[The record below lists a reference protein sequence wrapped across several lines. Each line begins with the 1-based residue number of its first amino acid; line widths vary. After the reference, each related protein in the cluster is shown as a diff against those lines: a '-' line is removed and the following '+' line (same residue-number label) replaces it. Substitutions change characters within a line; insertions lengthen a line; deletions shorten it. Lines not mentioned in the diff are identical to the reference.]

1 MRLVRSNRLKKI
13 ITLFLALTMVL
24 TTGFAMD
31 VYGVS
36 RQDLESKKQKIQQ
49 EINEAEKKVNEL
61 SAEKKETQEY
71 VSALDT
77 KIQLKQDEI
86 DVLQEDVDA
95 IQAEIDALDA
105 DIAEKEARID
115 ENQQEIDEKQAEFD
129 TTYEEYCQR
138 LRAMYVSGSA
148 SNIEVLLT
156 CPDISSILTRSQM
169 IKSVSEQD
177 SAALDALMTKMSEI
191 EAAKAQLEA
200 DRIQLQEDKEE
211 RETSKATLVEERDKI
226 EAAKAELKAEVDE
239 ANALI
244 KKIGAEQSE
253 YLEEISDNK
262 EEQQKIENEIQSLIR
277 SSSNSGSSSSSSSSS
292 SGSRDSS
299 PSQETAANGKFIY
312 PTTYHKV
319 SGGYP
324 NYASGRYHGAL
335 DFPCPVGTPVY
346 AVASGTVV
354 FAGWHYSYGNYVLIN
369 HGGGLSSIVAH
380 NSSLVVSAG
389 QSVTQGQVVA
399 YSGSTGNSTG
409 PHVHLEAR
417 VNGQRVNP
425 YNYL

>member
-1 MRLVRSNRLKKI
+1 MRSNRLKRLF
-13 ITLFLALTMVL
+13 TLFLALTMVL
-24 TTGFAMD
+24 ATAFAFD
-31 VYGVS
+31 AYGAT
-36 RQDLESKKQKIQQ
+36 RQELESKKQKIQQ

-71 VSALDT
+71 VEALDA

-86 DVLQEDVDA
+86 DVLQADVDA
-95 IQAEIDALDA
+95 IQAEIDQLDT
-105 DIAEKEARID
+105 DIADKEARIE
-115 ENQQEIDEKQAEFD
+115 ENQKEIDAKQAEFD
-129 TTYEEYCQR
+129 ATFEEYCQR

-169 IKSVSEQD
+169 IKSVSKQD
-177 SAALDALMTKMSEI
+177 SDALDALMTKMSEI

-200 DRIQLQEDKEE
+200 DRIQLQEDKEK
-211 RETSKATLVEERDKI
+211 READKATLVEERDKI

-244 KKIGAEQSE
+244 KKLGAEQSE
-253 YLEEISDNK
+253 YLETISDNK
-262 EEQQKIENEIQSLIR
+262 AEQKKIESEIQAIIR
-277 SSSNSGSSSSSSSSS
+277 ANASRSSSSSSSQNRDTTPSS
-292 SGSRDSS
+292 
-299 PSQETAANGKFIY
+299 ETAGSGNWIY
-312 PTTYHKV
+312 PTSYHTV

-335 DFPCPVGTPVY
+335 DFPCPVGTKVC
-346 AVASGTVV
+346 AVDSGTVL
-354 FAGWHYSYGNYVLIN
+354 FAGWHYSYGNYVLID
-369 HGGGLSSIVAH
+369 HGNGVSSIVAH
-380 NSSLVVSAG
+380 NSSLAVSAG
-389 QSVTQGQVVA
+389 QQVTQGQVVA

-417 VNGQRVNP
+417 VNGKRVNP

>member
-1 MRLVRSNRLKKI
+1 MQSNRLKKL

-24 TTGFAMD
+24 TAAFAID
-31 VYGVS
+31 VYGAT
-36 RQDLESKKQKIQQ
+36 RQELESKKQKIQQ

-71 VSALDT
+71 VEALDA

-86 DVLQEDVDA
+86 DVLQDDVDA
-95 IQAEIDALDA
+95 IQAEIDQLDA
-105 DIAEKEARID
+105 DIADKEARIE
-115 ENQQEIDEKQAEFD
+115 ENQKEIDAKQAEFD
-129 TTYEEYCQR
+129 ATFEEYCQR

-169 IKSVSEQD
+169 IKSVSQQD
-177 SAALDALMTKMSEI
+177 SEALDALMTKMSEI

-200 DRIQLQEDKEE
+200 DRIQLQEDKET
-211 RETSKATLVEERDKI
+211 READKATLEEERDKI
-226 EAAKAELKAEVDE
+226 EAAKAELKTEVDE

-244 KKIGAEQSE
+244 KKLGAEQSE
-253 YLEEISDNK
+253 YLEAISDNK
-262 EEQQKIENEIQSLIR
+262 AEQQQIESEIQALIR
-277 SSSNSGSSSSSSSSS
+277 SSASRSSSSSSSERDTTPSS
-292 SGSRDSS
+292 
-299 PSQETAANGKFIY
+299 ETAGSGNWIY
-312 PTTYHKV
+312 PTSYHTV

-335 DFPCPVGTPVY
+335 DFPCPVGTSVY
-346 AVASGTVV
+346 AVDSGTVLY
-354 FAGWHYSYGNYVLIN
+354 AGWHYSYGNYVLID
-369 HGGGLSSIVAH
+369 HGNGVSSIVAH
-380 NSSLVVSAG
+380 NSSLAVSAG
-389 QSVTQGQVVA
+389 QHVSQGQVVA

-417 VNGQRVNP
+417 VNGKRVNP

>member
-1 MRLVRSNRLKKI
+1 MQSNRLKKI
-13 ITLFLALTMVL
+13 ITLFLTLTMVL
-24 TTGFAMD
+24 TTAFAID

-36 RQDLESKKQKIQQ
+36 RQELESKKQKIQQ
-49 EINEAEKKVNEL
+49 EINDAEKKVNEL
-61 SAEKKETQEY
+61 AAEKKETQDY
-71 VSALDT
+71 VAALDT

-86 DVLQEDVDA
+86 DVLQDEVDA
-95 IQAEIDALDA
+95 IQAEIDTLDA
-105 DIAEKEARID
+105 DIAEKEARIE
-115 ENQQEIDEKQAEFD
+115 ENQKEIDAKQAEFD
-129 TTYEEYCQR
+129 ETFDEYCQR

-191 EAAKAQLEA
+191 EAAKAELEA
-200 DRIQLQEDKEE
+200 DRIQLQEDKDA
-211 RETSKATLVEERDKI
+211 REANKATLEEERDEI
-226 EAAKAELKAEVDE
+226 ETAKAELKAEVDE

-244 KKIGAEQSE
+244 KKLGAEQSE
-253 YLEEISDNK
+253 YLESISDNK
-262 EEQQKIENEIQSLIR
+262 AEQQKIESEIQAIIRSNSSR
-277 SSSNSGSSSSSSSSS
+277 SSSSGSSSSGNRDTTPSS
-292 SGSRDSS
+292 
-299 PSQETAANGKFIY
+299 ETAGSGNWIY
-312 PTTYHKV
+312 PTSYHTV

-335 DFPCPVGTPVY
+335 DFPCPVGTSVY
-346 AVASGTVV
+346 AVDSGTVL
-354 FAGWHYSYGNYVLIN
+354 FAGWHYSYGNYVLID
-369 HGGGLSSIVAH
+369 HGGGVSSIVAH
-380 NSSLVVSAG
+380 NSSLAVSTG
-389 QSVTQGQVVA
+389 QHVTQGQVVA